1 MRNLLAALL
10 STLAVTACLPGVSVT
25 SPALAADESTLID
38 LRQAPQLWADA
49 ATAGDTTEL
58 LKLYSKEAFVHV
70 VFTEEELH
78 GHEEIGGYYAK
89 YEKNP
94 PKVTII
100 RIDEAE
106 NFGGV
111 GVLSGIARVEFHEQE
126 PMMTHFSTVLKI
138 EDGQWAIQLQHI
150 ARIDGN

>member
-1 MRNLLAALL
+1 MRNLFVALL

-25 SPALAADESTLID
+25 APAMAAEASTLID

-49 ATAGDTTEL
+49 ATAGDTAEL

-70 VFTEEELH
+70 VFTEDELH
-78 GHEEIGGYYAK
+78 GHEEIGGYYAQ

-94 PKVTII
+94 PKVTIV

-111 GVLSGIARVEFHEQE
+111 GVLSGLARVEFHEQE

-150 ARIDGN
+150 ARIDSN